1 MKEHPILFSAPM
13 VRAILEGRKTQTRR
27 VMKPQPTEN
36 ENRKVGA
43 IDLLSGSND
52 GIYRT
57 WLDRTSEG
65 KSAVCDD
72 WNAET
77 WSCPYGQPG
86 DRLWVRETWFQKGYW
101 RNIQVPEGVFEG
113 DVEWRGEKHA
123 AYATDGDPGK
133 GWRKRPSIHMPHWAS
148 RITLEIVSVR
158 VERLQ
163 QISEHDAIAEGIE
176 VARIVSNGKL
186 QPNTYR
192 DYTLRNDDPFEWF
205 SSPRASYLTL
215 WESING
221 PDSWNANQWVWVIE
235 FKNV

>member
-27 VMKPQPTEN
+27 VVKPGKLYGIIKNNPEDIADCSNFSVHPPSIDAPT
-36 ENRKVGA
+36 GFYF
-43 IDLLSGSND
+43 DLGDNVK
-52 GIYRT
+52 IMH
-57 WLDRTSEG
+57 
-65 KSAVCDD
+65 
-72 WNAET
+72 
-77 WSCPYGQPG
+77 CPYGRPG

-101 RNIQVPEGVFEG
+101 HNIQVPEGVFEG

-123 AYATDGDPGK
+123 AYATDGDPGE
-133 GWRKRPSIHMPHWAS
+133 GWRKRPSIHMPRWAS